1 MWHPKRCLAFTICV
15 ILVLVC
21 RPQGQTADQQIAHEV
36 DALLKRAVIEGF
48 GGAVV
53 IQRRGQRVLSSGY
66 GFASRQA
73 RRPFTPDTLAP
84 IGSITKTFTALA
96 IVQLS
101 AERKVDLYRPLGV
114 YDEGA

>member
-1 MWHPKRCLAFTICV
+1 VQRALASALCV

-21 RPQGQTADQQIAHEV
+21 TPHGQTSDEQLAAEV
-36 DALLKRAVIEGF
+36 DSLLKRAVTEGF

-53 IQRRGQRVLSSGY
+53 IDRRGQTVLSSGY
-66 GFASRQA
+66 GFANRQA
-73 RRPFTPDTLAP
+73 RRPFTPDTVAP

-101 AERKVDLYRPLGV
+101 AERKVDLQRPLR
-114 YDEGA
+114 A